1 MNKNCLPCLRVLP
14 TGAPDISIRLAKS
27 LIFSIV
33 FCCSLFVIL
42 YLYIWPLLFLSFE
55 LRLLVTCVH
64 RLEFSH
70 FSTDMFHLS
79 YHLKTLPVLSSF
91 ITWFVTRVTRRVALV
106 EQELLTLSEH
116 QSSPPIFNEVCVT
129 RSLVFYVVL
138 CISLFVL
145 LCFCV
150 GNCAVCPSI
159 YGF

>member
-1 MNKNCLPCLRVLP
+1 MFN
-14 TGAPDISIRLAKS
+14 
-27 LIFSIV
+27 F
-33 FCCSLFVIL
+33 L
-42 YLYIWPLLFLSFE
+42 YCVLLFIVCYFIPVHLAIAFSV
-55 LRLLVTCVH
+55 LRFTSSGYMCAPFGVFTLFHGYVPLVVP
-64 RLEFSH
+64 
-70 FSTDMFHLS
+70 
-79 YHLKTLPVLSSF
+79 LKTLPVLSSF

-116 QSSPPIFNEVCVT
+116 QSSPPIFNEVRVT
-129 RSLVFYVVL
+129 RSLVFCVVL